1 MNTQEPVPGEQPE
14 QDIPSTTTEVSEQP
28 PSVNPDDYSAEEL
41 LAALTGE
48 PEAKAPLDKLP
59 EAAPSEQPEPKK
71 EEEPEAKAPLDKLPE
86 AAPSEQPEPKKEE
99 EPKENAPEKKET
111 LRLRFSALSQDQ
123 QTETAEAYRMVR
135 DGEASDMLE
144 AIQALRGVPASP
156 DPAKAEDAAAEIPQ
170 SQEDAPPT
178 EAEVITAQIADLRV
192 SRKQAKKDFDDDAEE
207 DFTTQ
212 IEDLT
217 LKLAKAEAKAE
228 AQHEFSQ
235 RTEAQSRKQWVKE
248 YESAVDELEGKY
260 PDVLDDNSTFTRFLD
275 AKIKAAKA
283 DSDPRMQDPRYIVG
297 FAAELADE
305 IKAMAPKPSGAKPS
319 PPPSAPRPNGSAVAP
334 SQNTAQRVSDQQAA
348 AMFYDES
355 TSADEILAAL
365 YQ

>member
-1 MNTQEPVPGEQPE
+1 MRPYHWADSFRYLAISMNTQDPDPGAQPE
-14 QDIPSTTTEVSEQP
+14 QDTTLPQTEASAEPQN
-28 PSVNPDDYSAEEL
+28 VNYDEHSAEEL

-59 EAAPSEQPEPKK
+59 E
-71 EEEPEAKAPLDKLPE
+71 EATSAKPDATTE
-86 AAPSEQPEPKKEE
+86 AES
-99 EPKENAPEKKET
+99 KENAPAKKEN

-123 QTETAEAYRMVR
+123 QAETAEAYRMVR

-144 AIQALRGVPASP
+144 AYQALRGVEAPP
-156 DPAKAEDAAAEIPQ
+156 EQAKPKANDAAATEIRQ
-170 SQEDAPPT
+170 GQEDATPT
-178 EAEVITAQIADLRV
+178 EVEELSGQLADLRAQ
-192 SRKQAKKDFDDDAEE
+192 RKQAKADYDQDAEE

-217 LKLAKAEAKAE
+217 MKLAKAEAKAE
-228 AQHEFSQ
+228 AFHEFSQ
-235 RTEAQSRKQWVKE
+235 QNEAQARQQWSKE
-248 YESAVDELEGKY
+248 YETAVDELEGKY

-283 DSDPRMQDPRYIVG
+283 DSDPRLQDPKYIVA
-297 FAAELADE
+297 FADELAAEL
-305 IKAMAPKPSGAKPS
+305 KGMAPKPSGQKPS
-319 PPPSAPRPNGSAVAP
+319 PPPVAPRPNGSAVAP

-355 TSADEILAAL
+355 TSAEDILAAICS
-365 YQ
+365 